1 MVDPQPIVEG
11 GLLRD
16 AAIMLGV
23 ALVFV
28 TAFRR
33 LGLGATL
40 GYIVAGSLI
49 GPSVLGFF
57 RDPQAVQSVSEVGIS
72 LLLFIVGLE
81 LQPSRLW
88 RLRKDI
94 FGLGL
99 AQVVLCGLALSALL
113 YVSLDLSPEA
123 SLAIGLPLALSSTAQ
138 VLPMLRAENELNTP
152 QGERAFSI
160 LLFQD
165 LAVIALITIIA
176 SL

>member
-1 MVDPQPIVEG
+1 MGAIQPAVPG

-16 AAIMLGV
+16 AALMLGV

-28 TAFRR
+28 TIFRR

-57 RDPQAVQSVSEVGIS
+57 HDPESVQRVSEVGIS

-99 AQVVLCGLALSALL
+99 AQVVLCGAALSLL
-113 YVSLDLSPEA
+113 VYLTLHLSPA
-123 SLAIGLPLALSSTAQ
+123 ISLAIGMPLAL
-138 VLPMLRAENELNTP
+138 
-152 QGERAFSI
+152 
-160 LLFQD
+160 
-165 LAVIALITIIA
+165 
-176 SL
+176 

>member
-1 MVDPQPIVEG
+1 VGEAHPQLAG
-11 GLLRD
+11 ALLRD
-16 AAIMLGV
+16 GAVMLGV

-40 GYIVAGSLI
+40 GYIVAGALI
-49 GPSVLGFF
+49 GPSVLGLFQE
-57 RDPQAVQSVSEVGIS
+57 PELIQNVSEIGIA

-99 AQVVLCGLALSALL
+99 LQVTFCGLALSALL
-113 YVSLDLSPEA
+113 YFALGISPQA
-123 SLAIGLPLALSSTAQ
+123 ALAI
-138 VLPMLRAENELNTP
+138 
-152 QGERAFSI
+152 
-160 LLFQD
+160 
-165 LAVIALITIIA
+165 
-176 SL
+176 